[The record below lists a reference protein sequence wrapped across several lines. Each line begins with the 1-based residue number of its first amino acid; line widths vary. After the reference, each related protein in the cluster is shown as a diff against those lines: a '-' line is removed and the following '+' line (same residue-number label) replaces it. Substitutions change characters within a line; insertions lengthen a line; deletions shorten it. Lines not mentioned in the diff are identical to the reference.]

1 VSEPEKIVDPS
12 GRLPGE
18 SHEAW
23 FKRVIGPI
31 PASTPDMNAREG
43 PDATA
48 AKRQD
53 ALAALE
59 RTIQPVYRWARF
71 SAPELPERIPA
82 SAIAQAKASWREP
95 RVCLMGVSR
104 AGKTSLAV
112 AMLRQWVSSSARF
125 GAFVPAYLLST
136 ARIQHPA
143 GHGEPEIVEL
153 ALKAPLALLDD
164 LGCERDHAM
173 NPIPDIIF
181 ARHAE
186 DRPTW
191 VTTGLTREQL
201 VKRYGLGVVAR
212 IFERA
217 KVIRL
222 GEGVS
227 AKGPR

>member
-1 VSEPEKIVDPS
+1 
-12 GRLPGE
+12 
-18 SHEAW
+18 
-23 FKRVIGPI
+23 
-31 PASTPDMNAREG
+31 
-43 PDATA
+43 
-48 AKRQD
+48 
-53 ALAALE
+53 
-59 RTIQPVYRWARF
+59 
-71 SAPELPERIPA
+71 
-82 SAIAQAKASWREP
+82 
-95 RVCLMGVSR
+95 
-104 AGKTSLAV
+104 
-112 AMLRQWVSSSARF
+112 
-125 GAFVPAYLLST
+125 
-136 ARIQHPA
+136 
-143 GHGEPEIVEL
+143 
-153 ALKAPLALLDD
+153 
-164 LGCERDHAM
+164 M